1 MIGDDDRDSFGAGRM
16 LEALQ
21 DPAPWHPASGNQPAP
36 KPLQIRLP
44 AVVKKLQAP
53 VDFVCQG
60 RAFQTKLVRQPQQ
73 IDVAFGIAQDRF
85 AFPVRPALGFQL
97 GEAPVDAVA
106 NFKNRNAFGLGRV
119 HGQRRADGNGRCVG
133 LKGPGIDIGT
143 GSGLG
148 ETVRNR
154 GRAGIGFC
162 LPSIKDGDGLVI
174 DAL

>member
-1 MIGDDDRDSFGAGRM
+1 MIGDDDRDIFGAGR
-16 LEALQ
+16 LPEALQ
-21 DPAPWHPASGNQPAP
+21 DPAPRHPAWRNEPVP
-36 KPLQIRLP
+36 KPLQFRLP

-60 RAFQTKLVRQPQQ
+60 RAFPTKLARQPQQ
-73 IDVAFGIAQDRF
+73 IDVAFDIAQDRF
-85 AFPVRPALGFQL
+85 ASPVRPALGFRH
-97 GEAPVDAVA
+97 GEVPVDAVV

-119 HGQRRADGNGRCVG
+119 RGQRRANGKGQCVG

-143 GSGLG
+143 GIGLG

-162 LPSIKDGDGLVI
+162 LPSIKDGDGLVS